1 MGNSRIADDY
11 IESVDNTAILAAYT
25 LSKKLRVYRISINWN
40 LQPQANPQQPPI
52 PPNNVRL
59 IVKRLKVENLASP
72 AEIPNMD
79 MSKAFLTHLEVMPP
93 TFSGPNVHQYFPTT
107 IMAVYSVMNMLT
119 PSSVIIRWIL
129 RETQGSLHPSF
140 DQLGVRRG
148 SVSTLNTKEVCPL
161 FHEIN
166 ILSNSLNIHS
176 LSSTAY
182 LRIC

>member
-1 MGNSRIADDY
+1 MGHDRIVDDTG
-11 IESVDNTAILAAYT
+11 SADNTVILAAYT
-25 LSKKLRVYRISINWN
+25 LRKKLKVYRISIDWN
-40 LQPQANPQQPPI
+40 LPPQANPQQPPV

-93 TFSGPNVHQYFPTT
+93 TFSGPSVNQYFPTT
-107 IMAVYSVMNMLT
+107 ILAVYSVTNMST
-119 PSSVIIRWIL
+119 PSSVIVRWIL

-140 DQLGVRRG
+140 DQLGFRRG
-148 SVSTLNTKEVCPL
+148 SVSTPNTKEVRLTVPWNL
-161 FHEIN
+161 YFE
-166 ILSNSLNIHS
+166 NSLHIHS